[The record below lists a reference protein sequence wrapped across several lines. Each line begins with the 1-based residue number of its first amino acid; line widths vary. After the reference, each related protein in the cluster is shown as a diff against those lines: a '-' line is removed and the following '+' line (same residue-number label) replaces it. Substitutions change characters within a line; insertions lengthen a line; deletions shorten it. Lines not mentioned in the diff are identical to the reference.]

1 MSEHPF
7 FCKQDH
13 LIFWKSL
20 VDTQLGWFCDTW
32 QWHSCFSCSRQSFV
46 GGRDSFLWLP
56 RKPEEEKFVYWWD
69 NQPNFLPCR
78 KLNVGKN
85 IKLKVSWS
93 CFTFCCMFVMLSGVW
108 QFGIVFG
115 SILQVT
121 GNTYLKDNI
130 SQYIRMQNNQMIICE
145 EISAPPVDLTDIFAT
160 RVYATTSTSVWFQ
173 SSPLCY
179 NGWTP
184 TSWDELAGK
193 LVELF
198 QRLLWLSFRMDQA
211 LISH

>member
-1 MSEHPF
+1 MVQPIGTRACTGGTRERMFHYKSHSHTSPF
-7 FCKQDH
+7 WDAALGTSFKYVLPVTWRIKRINKDMQ
-13 LIFWKSL
+13 LILYSPESL
-20 VDTQLGWFCDTW
+20 
-32 QWHSCFSCSRQSFV
+32 
-46 GGRDSFLWLP
+46 
-56 RKPEEEKFVYWWD
+56 
-69 NQPNFLPCR
+69 
-78 KLNVGKN
+78 
-85 IKLKVSWS
+85 
-93 CFTFCCMFVMLSGVW
+93 
-108 QFGIVFG
+108 
-115 SILQVT
+115 

-160 RVYATTSTSVWFQ
+160 RMYATTSTSVWFQ

>member
-1 MSEHPF
+1 MTGSKLRLLKTNV
-7 FCKQDH
+7 CTSAVGKMKT
-13 LIFWKSL
+13 LLNRIFW
-20 VDTQLGWFCDTW
+20 V
-32 QWHSCFSCSRQSFV
+32 
-46 GGRDSFLWLP
+46 
-56 RKPEEEKFVYWWD
+56 KFVL
-69 NQPNFLPCR
+69 NQHRWAFNRLSDSGDICIFLANSSEYEN
-78 KLNVGKN
+78 L
-85 IKLKVSWS
+85 
-93 CFTFCCMFVMLSGVW
+93 TFKSQIGTCV
-108 QFGIVFG
+108 
-115 SILQVT
+115 ILQVT

-130 SQYIRMQNNQMIICE
+130 SRYIRMQNNQMIICE

>member
-1 MSEHPF
+1 M
-7 FCKQDH
+7 Q
-13 LIFWKSL
+13 LILYSPESL
-20 VDTQLGWFCDTW
+20 
-32 QWHSCFSCSRQSFV
+32 
-46 GGRDSFLWLP
+46 
-56 RKPEEEKFVYWWD
+56 
-69 NQPNFLPCR
+69 
-78 KLNVGKN
+78 
-85 IKLKVSWS
+85 
-93 CFTFCCMFVMLSGVW
+93 
-108 QFGIVFG
+108 
-115 SILQVT
+115 